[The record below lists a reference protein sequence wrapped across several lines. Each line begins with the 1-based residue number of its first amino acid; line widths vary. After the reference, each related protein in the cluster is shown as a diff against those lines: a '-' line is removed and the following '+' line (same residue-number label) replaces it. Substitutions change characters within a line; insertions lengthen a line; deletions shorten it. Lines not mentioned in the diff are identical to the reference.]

1 MRRWWIVLL
10 LLVLLAGGGY
20 LVVQAR
26 TRNTQTSSTQWKTT
40 AITRG
45 DLEATVGATGT
56 VRPRQSA
63 LLAWQVSGVVGRVYV
78 REGEGVTT
86 DTVLAELRS
95 DSWPQTLLSARTSL
109 LSAQQQLDDLRRT
122 AAQQYAQALQNW
134 AVARQQL
141 KSAEWR
147 YNSIVL
153 YWDEEKAQKEYDKWH
168 NLVQSLQ
175 NQLNDPTVPE
185 AMKPAIRVQLET
197 AKRQEMVAKNNL
209 HPSEEDKA
217 KATADYEL
225 AKAQVAYWEQEAER
239 WKEGPPA
246 DQVALLEAQIAAA
259 QATLDMAQIKAPFT
273 GTVTEVHVHP
283 GDVVAPGTLAFRLDD
298 LSDLLVDVDVSEIDI
313 NAIRPGQKATLTL
326 DAVLGREYHG
336 VVEKVAQVGT
346 TTPTGINFTVTVR
359 LTDADALVKPGMTA
373 AVTIFTERKTG
384 VLLVP
389 NRAVRTVEGQTVVY
403 VLRPGASEP
412 TPIPITLGA
421 TANTV
426 SEVLEGDLQEGD
438 LVVLNPPTQG
448 FNLFGGR

>member
-1 MRRWWIVLL
+1 MRRWWVVLL
-10 LLVLLAGGGY
+10 FLVLLVGGGY
-20 LVVQAR
+20 LVYRAR
-26 TRNTQTSSTQWKTT
+26 AEASTAQTAQWKTV
-40 AITRG
+40 ALSRG

-56 VRPRQSA
+56 VRSRQSA
-63 LLAWQVSGVVGRVYV
+63 VLVWQVSGVVGKVFV
-78 REGEGVTT
+78 REGEGVPA
-86 DTVLAELRS
+86 DTVLAELRP
-95 DSWPQTLLSARTSL
+95 DTWPQTLLSARTSL
-109 LSAQQQLDDLRRT
+109 LNAQQQLDDLRRN
-122 AAQQYAQALQNW
+122 AQVQYAQALQNL

-175 NQLNDPTVPE
+175 QQLHDP
-185 AMKPAIRVQLET
+185 AMAAMQSVIRVQLEQ
-197 AKRQEMVAKNNL
+197 AKRQEQVAKNNL

-217 KATADYEL
+217 KAAADYQL
-225 AKAQVAYWEQEAER
+225 AKAQVAHWEQEVQR
-239 WKEGPPA
+239 WQDGPPEA
-246 DQVALLEAQIAAA
+246 QVALLEAQIAAA
-259 QATLDMAQIKAPFT
+259 QATLDLAKIKAPFT
-273 GTVTEVHVHP
+273 GTVTEVHSRP
-283 GDVVAPGTLAFRLDD
+283 GDVVSPGSVAFRLDD
-298 LSDLLVDVDVSEIDI
+298 LSALLVDVDVSEIDI

-336 VVEKVAQVGT
+336 VVEKVARVGT

-359 LTDADALVKPGMTA
+359 LTDADALVKPGMTS

-412 TPIPITLGA
+412 IPVPVVLGA

-426 SEVLEGDLQEGD
+426 SEVLKGDLKEGD